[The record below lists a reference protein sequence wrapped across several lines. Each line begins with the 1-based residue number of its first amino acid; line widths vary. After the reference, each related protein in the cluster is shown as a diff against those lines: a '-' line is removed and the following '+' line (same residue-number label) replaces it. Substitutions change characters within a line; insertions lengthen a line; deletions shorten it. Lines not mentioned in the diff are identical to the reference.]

1 MLALALIENWSPRW
15 LTVVVNLQKV
25 TQVSCSNKKDKF
37 VYNGIIL
44 NSTFFVVK
52 C

>member
-1 MLALALIENWSPRW
+1 MLALALIESWSPRW

-25 TQVSCSNKKDKF
+25 TQVSSNKKDKF